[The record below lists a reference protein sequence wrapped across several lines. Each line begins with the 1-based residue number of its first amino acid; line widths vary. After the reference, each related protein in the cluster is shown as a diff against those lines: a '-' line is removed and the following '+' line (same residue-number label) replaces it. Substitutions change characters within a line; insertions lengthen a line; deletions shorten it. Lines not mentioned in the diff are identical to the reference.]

1 MRIHSGVF
9 SLLVL
14 TSCVDPND
22 PDAQQPKDDL
32 QLQTT
37 GTPTVGASSG
47 EVTIASGVVTKLPL
61 VAESWDVGGMHSIT
75 SNTSRL
81 IAPVD
86 GIYQVSATISWR
98 ASSAG
103 TQRYVT
109 FRKPAG
115 SDLALSQVSP
125 VKSASNFTTQ
135 VVSAHVKLAAGE
147 YIEPYVYQDTG
158 ASLNVVVGSH
168 VEMAWIAAGI

>member
-1 MRIHSGVF
+1 MRVHSGVF

-14 TSCVDPND
+14 TGCVDAND
-22 PDAQQPKDDL
+22 PDAGPKEDL

-37 GTPTVGASSG
+37 GTPTVGASTT
-47 EVTIASGVVTKLPL
+47 ELTIPSGVVTKISL
-61 VAESWDVGGMHSIT
+61 AGESWDVGGMHSTT
-75 SNTSRL
+75 SNPSRL

-109 FRKPAG
+109 FRKPGG
-115 SDLALSQVSP
+115 SDLALSQVAP
-125 VKSASNFTTQ
+125 VKSPSYFTTQ

-147 YIEPYVYQDTG
+147 YIEPYVFQDTG